1 MARIF
6 SLFFGPPI
14 FKIVTPSISSISC
27 QNIPKIN
34 FPSFVEFWQILP
46 LQMDAA
52 SYDVSKMSNG
62 LFSSNH
68 YMPLYRSWWYI
79 PIALRAYMIVP
90 IFYYA
95 FSTCLW
101 GKVRAKKTMKKGEKH
116 IQPQNT
122 PVYILIC
129 FGVWWW
135 SQVLKVVKNNPMVNK
150 LPKSVIYPPTPLSGV
165 HFPLFFTATF
175 VIFAEYFAALFG
187 HFLNNTKFAWLCEK
201 GEEMSRFCTF
211 IVQIL

>member
-150 LPKSVIYPPTPLSGV
+150 LPKSVIYPPTPLFRGSFSPVFHGNFC
-165 HFPLFFTATF
+165 HFRR
-175 VIFAEYFAALFG
+175 IFCSVVWPF
-187 HFLNNTKFAWLCEK
+187 
-201 GEEMSRFCTF
+201 S
-211 IVQIL
+211 Q